1 MVAASVFF
9 LLLPDVDH
17 VLCDQW
23 NNRVVVVGNA
33 KPESVLKKLRKVKKD
48 THLWQQ
54 HK

>member
-1 MVAASVFF
+1 MKKS
-9 LLLPDVDH
+9 LRDMHDVDQ

-23 NNRVVVVGNA
+23 NGRVMVTGNA

-48 THLWQQ
+48 TQLWQH